1 MLELLLTG
9 GIRSAKTENAVKRV
23 MSSFCYTERSRVWG
37 LHETEKTSK
46 LIHQRRFYKFIPPE
60 MKPKDST
67 GMETGKGRRTIGSN
81 FSYTEATGFP
91 PNLFL
96 LYWKCFDEHDRP
108 FRGGG
113 LVDFQFYKSDDS
125 TKQGEE
131 LTVATSDELVPK
143 STCETVRQRLLTRA
157 QDTRNPVFLERIR
170 QAIRVLESGRALP
183 PALRG
188 LIYHSVHIITFTPKE
203 GYSPTVAEFLD
214 GATTI
219 KETTTHVVPPGA
231 LGLPEDWK
239 QQMLAKG
246 NPELLPGKTVPLFKQ
261 PRKSTRLVCYLHTWM
276 NPFGGNW
283 PGLVED
289 CAGRSDEYIRIHA
302 YGDVQKNWNVQFANA
317 WDNKVH
323 IVHDLAKVPR
333 HGTWRLIVDPHK
345 KRPYFMAFQLT
356 DERNNRWYMQQWPQ
370 AGMKIPGV
378 GDPGEWAVSS
388 ETGKRNGDKGPA
400 QKIQLAWGYA
410 QYTREIWRQRM
421 LIGEW
426 WVKDRKNP
434 PPERTITWSD
444 FPDWTMTG
452 RPIDLYECI
461 ADSRYAATAEQMA
474 TGEMDWFQWMSEQE
488 NSIPFEAAPGNKLD
502 EGDKSIIA
510 GLTDYN
516 PKQPVDTL
524 NCPGIRVWHECEG
537 IIFAMQNFSYDEFR
551 DKTLAADEACKE
563 GRDVMAMGEL
573 INPKHVPPASR
584 KIHGGGHF

>member
-1 MLELLLTG
+1 MTSAALAPTPLTGPLPEEVKGLLREKAAAQGDDVVLPKIEVGFLADERLVVRCGAQPWRQVSLAQVNSMLDDRAELLGSPATAGRAEIIGLRTSDPLRYGWEPEAMRECDLLMARKRLEHPGVVLELLLTG

-302 YGDVQKNWNVQFANA
+302 F
-317 WDNKVH
+317 
-323 IVHDLAKVPR
+323 
-333 HGTWRLIVDPHK
+333 
-345 KRPYFMAFQLT
+345 
-356 DERNNRWYMQQWPQ
+356 
-370 AGMKIPGV
+370 
-378 GDPGEWAVSS
+378 
-388 ETGKRNGDKGPA
+388 
-400 QKIQLAWGYA
+400 
-410 QYTREIWRQRM
+410 
-421 LIGEW
+421 
-426 WVKDRKNP
+426 
-434 PPERTITWSD
+434 
-444 FPDWTMTG
+444 
-452 RPIDLYECI
+452 
-461 ADSRYAATAEQMA
+461 RYSNT
-474 TGEMDWFQWMSEQE
+474 S
-488 NSIPFEAAPGNKLD
+488 
-502 EGDKSIIA
+502 
-510 GLTDYN
+510 
-516 PKQPVDTL
+516 
-524 NCPGIRVWHECEG
+524 
-537 IIFAMQNFSYDEFR
+537 
-551 DKTLAADEACKE
+551 
-563 GRDVMAMGEL
+563 
-573 INPKHVPPASR
+573 
-584 KIHGGGHF
+584 